1 MRSAAA
7 TRRCDRASSECRH
20 WTTYPVERRDTM
32 GALVTATTAVAA
44 ACEAQGEALSRAS
57 ELIRDNPSV
66 ASAIRPLSCVKSRP
80 ISAVGTKNGF
90 GTESASRQ
98 WRSISRSCSARYSA
112 DIGSKVRR
120 PAPGR
125 ACPHL
130 CDGFSGKESFPERH
144 SATCS
149 RLPDK
154 PLTLDRVQII
164 TALQEAQVL
173 SLRLSGTR
181 IMPPTAAG
189 ASSRKPAVTSRLTNT
204 FKNGTSSLLTRS

>member
-1 MRSAAA
+1 
-7 TRRCDRASSECRH
+7 
-20 WTTYPVERRDTM
+20 M

-44 ACEAQGEALSRAS
+44 ACEAQGEALSRPS

-66 ASAIRPLSCVKSRP
+66 ASPIRCENRTLDIARIWLPARDCHTTKLRRQVKSRP

-90 GTESASRQ
+90 GMESAPRQ
-98 WRSISRSCSARYSA
+98 WRSISQSCSARYSA